1 MFPKLGRGMRSKQFI
16 GVAAALAIMCVLAG
30 AVYAYDHGRRDRI
43 AKGISVGGIDV
54 GGMTRAGAQRKLE
67 AQLLGA
73 LHEPIIVHHGS
84 KTWKLGPR
92 EARIAADISAMVDE
106 AVSRSR
112 EGNILSRTIRGL
124 TGGKVSANL
133 TPRVSY
139 SKQAVVRLLDQVRHS
154 VDRAAIDAKLDFHT
168 GGFTQSPGRDGL
180 AVDATQLHR
189 EIDTAI
195 VSPTAKRT
203 FVAHTHHTAP
213 NVTNAKLLKTYD
225 TLLIIDRSNFQLK
238 LFKQLKPVKT
248 YDIAVGMVGLE
259 TPAGVYHI
267 QNKAINPAWTMPN
280 SSWVAPADRG
290 KVVPGGTP
298 ENPLKARWL
307 GIFNGAGI
315 HGIDPSEYGTIG
327 HAASHGCVRMRI
339 ADVEDLYPR
348 VPVGAP
354 IYIG

>member
-1 MFPKLGRGMRSKQFI
+1 MRSKQLI
-16 GVAAALAIMCVLAG
+16 GVAAALAVMCVLAG
-30 AVYAYDHGRRDRI
+30 AVYAYDHGHRDRI
-43 AKGISVGGIDV
+43 AKGISVGGIEI

-67 AQLLGA
+67 ARLLGA
-73 LHEPIIVHHGS
+73 LHEPIVIHHAK

-92 EARIAADISAMVDE
+92 EAHTAADIGAMVDD
-106 AVSRSR
+106 AVARSR
-112 EGNILSRTIRGL
+112 DGNIFSRTIRGL
-124 TGGKVSANL
+124 TGGRIKTNL
-133 TPRVSY
+133 TPRVTY
-139 SKQAVVRLLDQVRHS
+139 SKTAVVRLLDKVRRS
-154 VDRAAIDAKLDFHT
+154 IDRDAVDAKLSFHP
-168 GGFTQSPGRDGL
+168 GGFTKVDGRDGL
-180 AVDATQLHR
+180 AVDASRLHKQ
-189 EIDTAI
+189 IDAAI
-195 VSPTAKRT
+195 ISPTAKRT
-203 FVAHTHHTAP
+203 FVAHTHHTVP
-213 NVTNAKLLKTYD
+213 DVTTAKLLKTYD

-248 YDIAVGMVGLE
+248 YNIAVGMVGLE
-259 TPAGVYHI
+259 TPAGFYHI
-267 QNKAINPAWTMPN
+267 QNKAVNPAWTMPN
-280 SSWVAPADRG
+280 SDWVAPEDRG

-339 ADVEDLYPR
+339 PDVEDLYPR

>member
-1 MFPKLGRGMRSKQFI
+1 MRSKQFI

-43 AKGISVGGIDV
+43 AKGISVGGINV
-54 GGMTRAGAQRKLE
+54 GGLTRDAAQRKLE

-73 LHEPIIVHHGS
+73 LHEPIVVHHGK

-92 EARIAADISAMVDE
+92 EAKIAADISAMIDA
-106 AVSRSR
+106 AVARSR
-112 EGNILSRTIRGL
+112 DGNVLSRTIRGL
-124 TGGKVSANL
+124 TGGKVDADL

-139 SKQAVVRLLDQVRHS
+139 SKQAVVRLLDKVRHS
-154 VDRAAIDAKLDFHT
+154 VDRDAIDAKLSFHP
-168 GGFTQSPGRDGL
+168 GGFTKLSGRDGL
-180 AVDATQLHR
+180 AVDASRLHH
-189 EIDTAI
+189 EIDAAI
-195 VSPTAKRT
+195 ISPTAKRT

-213 NVTNAKLLKTYD
+213 KVTTAELTKTYN
-225 TLLIIDRSNFQLK
+225 TLLIVDRSNFQLK

-248 YDIAVGMVGLE
+248 YDIAVGMAGLE

-267 QNKAINPAWTMPN
+267 QNKAVNPAWTMPN

-290 KVVPGGTP
+290 RVVPGGTP
-298 ENPLKARWL
+298 ENPLKSRWL
-307 GIFNGAGI
+307 GIFDGAGI

-339 ADVEDLYPR
+339 PDVEDLYPR

>member
-1 MFPKLGRGMRSKQFI
+1 
-16 GVAAALAIMCVLAG
+16 
-30 AVYAYDHGRRDRI
+30 
-43 AKGISVGGIDV
+43 
-54 GGMTRAGAQRKLE
+54 
-67 AQLLGA
+67 
-73 LHEPIIVHHGS
+73 
-84 KTWKLGPR
+84 
-92 EARIAADISAMVDE
+92 
-106 AVSRSR
+106 
-112 EGNILSRTIRGL
+112 
-124 TGGKVSANL
+124 
-133 TPRVSY
+133 
-139 SKQAVVRLLDQVRHS
+139 VRLIDKVRRS
-154 VDRAAIDAKLDFHT
+154 VDRDAIDAKLNFHP
-168 GGFTQSPGRDGL
+168 GGFTKVDGRDGL
-180 AVDATQLHR
+180 AVDAGRLHR
-189 EIDTAI
+189 NIDAAI

-213 NVTNAKLLKTYD
+213 EVTTKKLVADYN
-225 TLLIIDRSNFQLK
+225 TLLIIDRANFQLK
-238 LFKQLKPVKT
+238 LFKALKPVKT

-339 ADVEDLYPR
+339 PDVEDLYPR

>member
-1 MFPKLGRGMRSKQFI
+1 MRSKQFI

-30 AVYAYDHGRRDRI
+30 AVYAYDHGRRDKI
-43 AKGISVGGIDV
+43 AKGVTVGGIDI
-54 GGMTRAGAQRKLE
+54 GGMTRANAQRKLE
-67 AQLLGA
+67 ARFLGA
-73 LHEPIIVHHGS
+73 LHEPIVIHHGR

-92 EARIAADISAMVDE
+92 EARVAADIGAMVDE
-106 AVSRSR
+106 AVTRSR
-112 EGNILSRTIRGL
+112 DGNMFSRAFRGL
-124 TGGKVSANL
+124 TGGKVDANL
-133 TPRVSY
+133 TPTVSY
-139 SKQAVVRLLDQVRHS
+139 SKPAVVRLLDKVRRS
-154 VDRAAIDAKLDFHT
+154 VDRDAVDAKLSFHT
-168 GGFTQSPGRDGL
+168 GGFTQVPGRDGL
-180 AVDATQLHR
+180 AVDATGLHTK
-189 EIDTAI
+189 IDAAI
-195 VSPTAKRT
+195 VSPSAKRT
-203 FVAHTHHTAP
+203 FVATTHHTKP
-213 NVTNAKLLKTYD
+213 KVTTKKLLETYN
-225 TLLIIDRSNFQLK
+225 TLLIIDRANFQLK
-238 LFKQLKPVKT
+238 LFKALKPVKT

-280 SSWVAPADRG
+280 SDWVAPADRG

-298 ENPLKARWL
+298 ANPLKSRWL

-339 ADVEDLYPR
+339 PDVEDLYPR

>member
-1 MFPKLGRGMRSKQFI
+1 MRSKQFI
-16 GVAAALAIMCVLAG
+16 GVAVALAIMGVLAG

-43 AKGISVGGIDV
+43 AKGISVGGVNV
-54 GGMTRAGAQRKLE
+54 GGMTRAGAERKLE

-73 LHEPIIVHHGS
+73 LHEPIVVHHGS

-92 EARIAADISAMVDE
+92 EARVAADIGAMVNE
-106 AVSRSR
+106 AVVRSR
-112 EGNILSRTIRGL
+112 DGNILSRTIRGL
-124 TGGKVSANL
+124 TGGTVNADL

-139 SKQAVVRLLDQVRHS
+139 SRQAVVRLLDKVRGS
-154 VDRAAIDAKLDFHT
+154 VDRDAIDAKLNFHP
-168 GGFTQSPGRDGL
+168 GGFTEQSGRDGL
-180 AVDATQLHR
+180 AVDASRLHQ
-189 EIDTAI
+189 EIDAAI
-195 VSPTAKRT
+195 ISPSAKRT
-203 FVAHTHHTAP
+203 FVANTHHTAP
-213 NVTNAKLLKTYD
+213 AVTTAKLRKTYD

-267 QNKAINPAWTMPN
+267 QNKAVNPAWTEPN

-290 KVVPGGTP
+290 KIVPGGSP
-298 ENPLKARWL
+298 QNPLKSRWL

>member
-1 MFPKLGRGMRSKQFI
+1 MRSKQFI
-16 GVAAALAIMCVLAG
+16 GVAAALAVMCVLAG
-30 AVYAYDHGRRDRI
+30 AVYAYDHGRRDKI
-43 AKGISVGGIDV
+43 APGITVGGVNI
-54 GGMTRAGAQRKLE
+54 GGLSKDAAQRKLE
-67 AQLLGA
+67 ARYLGA
-73 LHEPIIVHHGS
+73 LHEPIVVHHAT
-84 KTWKLGPR
+84 KTWTLGPR
-92 EARIAADISAMVDE
+92 EAKTAADIGAMVDD
-106 AVSRSR
+106 ALARSR
-112 EGNILSRTIRGL
+112 DGNMFTRTFRGL
-124 TGGKVSANL
+124 TGGKVDENL
-133 TPRVSY
+133 TPEVTY
-139 SKQAVVRLLDQVRHS
+139 SKVAVVRLLDRIRSS
-154 VDRAAIDAKLDFHT
+154 VDRDAIDAKLDFH
-168 GGFTQSPGRDGL
+168 GSSFTKVAGRDGL
-180 AVDATQLHR
+180 AVDASSLHR
-189 EIDTAI
+189 EIDAAI

-203 FVAHTHHTAP
+203 FVARTHHIQPKLT
-213 NVTNAKLLKTYD
+213 TAKLERQYN
-225 TLLIIDRSNFQLK
+225 TLLIVDRANFQLK
-238 LFKQLKPVKT
+238 LFKQLKPVKS
-248 YDIAVGMVGLE
+248 YPIAVGMVGLE

-267 QNKAINPAWTMPN
+267 QNKAVNPAWTMPN

>member
-1 MFPKLGRGMRSKQFI
+1 MRTKQFI
-16 GVAAALAIMCVLAG
+16 GVAAALAVMCVLAG

-43 AKGISVGGIDV
+43 AKGITVGGVDI
-54 GGMTRAGAQRKLE
+54 GGLTRSAAERKLE
-67 AQLLGA
+67 SRYLSA
-73 LHEPIIVHHGS
+73 LHEPIVVHHAN

-92 EARIAADISAMVDE
+92 EARVAADIGAMVDE
-106 AVSRSR
+106 ALARSR
-112 EGNILSRTIRGL
+112 QGNILARTFRGL
-124 TGGKVSANL
+124 TGGQVNDSL
-133 TPRVSY
+133 TPTVSY
-139 SKQAVVRLLDQVRHS
+139 SKTAVVRLLDKVRRS
-154 VDRAAIDAKLDFHT
+154 VDRDAVDAKLSFHP
-168 GGFTQSPGRDGL
+168 GGFNEVPGRDGL
-180 AVDATQLHR
+180 AVDATGLHR
-189 EIDTAI
+189 RIDAAI

-203 FVAHTHHTAP
+203 FVATTHHTSP
-213 NVTNAKLLKTYD
+213 KVTTKKLLDTYN

-238 LFKQLKPVKT
+238 LYKQLKPVKS
-248 YDIAVGMVGLE
+248 YPIAVGMVGLE

-267 QNKAINPAWTMPN
+267 QNKAVNPAWTMPN

-298 ENPLKARWL
+298 ENPLKSRWL

-327 HAASHGCVRMRI
+327 HAASHGRVRMRI
-339 ADVEDLYPR
+339 PDVEDLYPR